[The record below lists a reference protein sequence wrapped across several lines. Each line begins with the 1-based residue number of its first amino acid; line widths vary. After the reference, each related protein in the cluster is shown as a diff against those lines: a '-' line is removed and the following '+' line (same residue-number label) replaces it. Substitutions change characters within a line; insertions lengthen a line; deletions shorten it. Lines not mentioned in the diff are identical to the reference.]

1 MGLLV
6 INLLSLSSKPTLLN
20 TFSDVGYCTLEAT
33 FSFAKWLSYA
43 LLVGASG
50 ERLEVWEM
58 KEGRCPSDVTAA
70 TLLHGSTGPTAAFL
84 GSLNQSGCPFP
95 ENYQPAWYPVQM
107 ERWPVLEGVISIAA
121 GSVFQASKL

>member
-20 TFSDVGYCTLEAT
+20 TFSDAGDGTLEAT

-58 KEGRCPSDVTAA
+58 KEEHCPSDVTAA

-95 ENYQPAWYPVQM
+95 ENTLPAGMVPSPNGAVACPG
-107 ERWPVLEGVISIAA
+107 RCDFHCCRVCLS
-121 GSVFQASKL
+121 SL